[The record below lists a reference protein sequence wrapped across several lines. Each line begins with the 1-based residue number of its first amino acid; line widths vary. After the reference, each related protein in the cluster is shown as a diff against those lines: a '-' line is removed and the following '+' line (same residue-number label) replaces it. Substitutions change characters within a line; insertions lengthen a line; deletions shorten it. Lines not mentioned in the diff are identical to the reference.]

1 MAFSTGV
8 AREPYEQRMSTVTH
22 SASVTPACALP
33 GTPLALASKGLDACV
48 HCGFCLQ
55 ACPTYVNL
63 EDENDSPRGRL
74 VLMRRLLDG
83 DIALDDPTTALHID
97 RCLGCR
103 ACETACPS
111 GVPYGDL
118 LEATRATMAPARR
131 MPLIARMVLGVFKQ
145 PLLLR
150 TALIGAR
157 AFRATRLPHLLAKL
171 LPARL
176 AFPMAMIAST
186 TPVTLRARA
195 VRFASNALPATPP
208 VATNASP
215 AVTVTCLTG
224 CVMSGL
230 FSHVND
236 ATDRVLSHNGFRL
249 RTTRA
254 QGCCG
259 ALHAHAGD
267 LDSARELARVNVAAF
282 EQSGADVI
290 AVNSAGCGA
299 MLKQYG
305 HLLHDD
311 PAWAERAASVSARTR
326 DISELL
332 ATVGPIPGTA
342 HVALRV
348 THDPPCHQM
357 HAQRVVSPPLAVLHA
372 IPGLSLI
379 PLEDADQCC
388 GSAGIYNLV
397 EPDTS
402 DAVLE
407 PKLARIAESG
417 ADWVAT
423 GNPGCMMQ
431 IGAGLLRS
439 GSRARVVHP
448 IELLDASYE
457 RES

>member
-1 MAFSTGV
+1 
-8 AREPYEQRMSTVTH
+8 MSTVST
-22 SASVTPACALP
+22 SPKCALP

-74 VLMRRLLDG
+74 VLMRRMLDG
-83 DIALDDPTTALHID
+83 DIALDDPTTAQHID

-111 GVPYGDL
+111 GVPYGEL
-118 LEATRATMAPARR
+118 LEATRATMAPVRGVPFVAR
-131 MPLIARMVLGVFKQ
+131 AVLAVFKH
-145 PLLLR
+145 PALLR
-150 TALIGAR
+150 TALLGAR
-157 AFRATRLPHLLAKL
+157 LFRATRLPHLLAPI

-186 TPVTLRARA
+186 TPATLRPRA
-195 VRFASNALPATPP
+195 VRRAPS
-208 VATNASP
+208 ASP
-215 AVTVTCLTG
+215 TTPASPTTTTTTATCLTG

-236 ATDRVLSHNGFRL
+236 ATERVLTHNGFAL
-249 RTTRA
+249 RVSRG
-254 QGCCG
+254 QSCCG

-267 LDSARELARVNVAAF
+267 LESARELARVNVAAF

-311 PAWAERAASVSARTR
+311 PAWAARAERISARTR

-332 ATVGPIPGTA
+332 ATVGPVAGTTP
-342 HVALRV
+342 VALRV

-357 HAQRVVSPPLAVLHA
+357 HAQRVVAPPLAVLRA

-402 DAVLE
+402 DAVLA
-407 PKLARIAESG
+407 PKLARITESG

-439 GSRARVVHP
+439 GSKARVVHP

-457 RES
+457 HGA